1 MSITC
6 TGRFH
11 NGVVEIDQMPG
22 GVVACPV
29 LVTFLQAQPSA
40 DGRESSA
47 RPDALAA
54 LRRLFAAIPS
64 KRSLSDELIAERRAE
79 AGRE

>member
-11 NGVVEIDQMPG
+11 NGVVEIDQLPG
-22 GVVACPV
+22 GVSTGPV
-29 LVTFLQAQPSA
+29 LVTFLQTKPVAA
-40 DGRESSA
+40 GKKVSA
-47 RPDALAA
+47 RHDALAA
-54 LRRLFAAIPS
+54 LRRLFATVPAQ
-64 KRSLSDELIAERRAE
+64 RSLSDELIAERRVE

>member
-11 NGVVEIDQMPG
+11 DGVVEVDQLPG
-22 GVVACPV
+22 NVAAGPV
-29 LVTFLQAQPSA
+29 LITFLQVNPSV
-40 DGRESSA
+40 DGNKSCA
-47 RPDALAA
+47 RHNALVE
-54 LRRLFAAIPS
+54 LRRLFESVPS
-64 KRSLSDELIAERRAE
+64 RRSLSDELIAARRTE